1 MIFNLMKHCFLF
13 FLMFLTFS
21 SCSEFLKGKPAKQET
36 MEIKSEELSCL
47 KEMSAQFK
55 KIIRAESNES
65 EIEDTFKCLDQTL
78 SQFQS
83 RVEGRSRADSFT
95 AEELYI
101 IFSKFHKSAE
111 VSREAAKDLLVLKKA
126 LLGGSEEIITKLEIS
141 DLKSYLIV
149 IKQEIQKLV
158 PYMKLYG
165 FKKENGP
172 FSKQK
177 IDSAFSQLR
186 ISLKVLLTASKMGKS
201 EYEFQDLKR
210 LLVSLNVLQDDQKEL
225 IDLAEKVKILLVG
238 TDPLKN
244 TEEYELAISNFTEVM
259 ALYSYVLY
267 GDVQFEIKNQQQFGK
282 VVGFVEQFVSVLMG
296 SVQFK
301 NKSQIQIAAVDPVIE
316 SVLEKQKDL
325 FPFKVENETFKSF
338 YKKLIIKVFS
348 DQKSLSIDGL
358 DAIKKVHLRS
368 VQKEI
373 AIYKLYLNFIN
384 SNEFQTE
391 FERQNIKDLQL
402 KLKKYDVKKDAQVLS
417 QFTTEEQQF
426 ILSGFE
432 DLKAEFLSPRP
443 VVYRNKKMIIALNQE
458 IWNQSWEDLA
468 RALYGKMLG
477 RELIRGWG
485 GSKGIVTEQGL
496 IEWYT
501 DFKQFAVEAKAFDPR
516 SESIKTGQ
524 ETFLQANLFTYA
536 GNGDKEINQTEA
548 FQYVSMLISGGN
560 QSFTELREGL
570 KAAGC
575 NLSQND
581 AFDYPWNDEV
591 CFYRSF
597 KANYKN
603 YFSNLSY
610 LTGYLDKLSDVEFK
624 NYYDSLMVV
633 ARRDVK
639 EKGRIESADLRT
651 LSMTLYYIE
660 SLFAVYDQNLNWTFS
675 PSEVRTS
682 YPRFENFVTDYANKN
697 AKEELDKW
705 ENGVLGINPCRAL
718 YPLPAFIKEAF
729 IFMAYNGRLPKEEDL
744 NNPRDVGNIYEC
756 GKYQLG
762 LSSSYQPFTFK
773 GEIDRKT
780 IINTFKVLKSALDS
794 K

>member
-1 MIFNLMKHCFLF
+1 MTFNFVKNGF
-13 FLMFLTFS
+13 FLIVLGLTFS

-36 MEIKSEELSCL
+36 MEIKSEELTCL
-47 KEMSAQFK
+47 KDMSAQFK
-55 KIIRAESNES
+55 KIIRAESTET
-65 EIEDTFKCLDQTL
+65 EINQTFQCLDQTL

-83 RVEGRSRADSFT
+83 RVEGRSHADSFT

-101 IFSKFHKSAE
+101 IFSKFHKDAD

-126 LLGGSEEIITKLEIS
+126 LLGGSEEVITKLEIS
-141 DLKSYLIV
+141 DLKSYLII
-149 IKQEIQKLV
+149 IKQEIQKLL

-165 FKKENGP
+165 FKKDNGP
-172 FSKQK
+172 FTRQT

-186 ISLKVLLTASKMGKS
+186 ISLKVLLAASKMGKS

-225 IDLAEKVKILLVG
+225 IDLAEKVKVLLVG

-244 TEEYELAISNFTEVM
+244 TEEYELAISNFTDVM

-267 GDVQFEIKNQQQFGK
+267 GDVQFEIKNQLQFGK
-282 VVGFVEQFVSVLMG
+282 AVDFIEQFISVLTG

-325 FPFKVENETFKSF
+325 FPFQVENDTFKSF

-368 VQKEI
+368 LQKEI

-384 SNEFQTE
+384 SNEFKSD
-391 FERQNIKDLQL
+391 FDRQNIKDLQSR
-402 KLKKYDVKKDAQVLS
+402 LKKYDAKKDTLVLS
-417 QFTTEEQQF
+417 RFTNEEQQY
-426 ILSGFE
+426 ILLGFE
-432 DLKAEFLSPRP
+432 DLKTEFLSQRP
-443 VVYRNKKMIIALNQE
+443 VVYRNKKMIIALNQDT
-458 IWNQSWEDLA
+458 WSQSWEDLA

-477 RELIRGWG
+477 RELVRGWG
-485 GSKGIVTEQGL
+485 VKGVVTEQGL

-501 DFKQFAVEAKAFDPR
+501 DFKQFAIEAKAFDPR

-536 GNGDKEINQTEA
+536 GNGDKEMNQLEA
-548 FQYVSMLISGGN
+548 FQYVNMLMSGG
-560 QSFTELREGL
+560 SETFSELREGL
-570 KAAGC
+570 KLAHC
-575 NLSQND
+575 NLNQND
-581 AFDYPWNDEV
+581 AFGYPWNDEV
-591 CFYRSF
+591 CFYRTF
-597 KANYKN
+597 KANYKT

-624 NYYDSLMVV
+624 SYYDSLMVV

-639 EKGRIESADLRT
+639 ENGRIESADLRT
-651 LSMTLYYIE
+651 FSMTLHYIE
-660 SLFAVYDQNLNWTFS
+660 SLFAVYDQNQNWTFS
-675 PSEVRTS
+675 ASEVRTS
-682 YPRFENFVTDYANKN
+682 FPRFDSFVTDYASKN
-697 AKEELDKW
+697 AKQELEEWDTI
-705 ENGVLGINPCRAL
+705 INPCRAL
-718 YPLPAFIKEAF
+718 YPRPAFIKEAF
-729 IFMAYNGRLPKEEDL
+729 IFMAYNGRLPKKADV
-744 NNPRDVGNIYEC
+744 NDPSDVGNIYEC

-762 LSSSYQPFTFK
+762 FSSSYQPFTFK

-780 IINTFKVLKSALDS
+780 IINTFKVLKTALDS